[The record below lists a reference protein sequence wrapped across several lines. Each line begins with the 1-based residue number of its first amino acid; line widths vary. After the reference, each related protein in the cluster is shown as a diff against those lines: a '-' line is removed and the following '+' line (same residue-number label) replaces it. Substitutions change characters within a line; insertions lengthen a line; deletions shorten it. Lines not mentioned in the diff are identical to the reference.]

1 MSIADQDAYSF
12 AEVDDLGSYT
22 QDVTYIK
29 KHIQEILD
37 LPLVDATLIRNA
49 SLKVVVDAVNSTEE

>member
-1 MSIADQDAYSF
+1 MKLLNEKGEFINAQDGAEVIGIADQDAYSF

-22 QDVTYIK
+22 QDVACK

-37 LPLVDATLIRNA
+37 LLW
-49 SLKVVVDAVNSTEE
+49 